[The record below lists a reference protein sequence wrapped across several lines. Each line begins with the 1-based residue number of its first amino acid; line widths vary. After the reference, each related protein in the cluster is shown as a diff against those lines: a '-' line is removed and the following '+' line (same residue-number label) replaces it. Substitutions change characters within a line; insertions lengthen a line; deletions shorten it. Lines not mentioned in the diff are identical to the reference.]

1 MPQERFATAINCID
15 GRVQEPVAA
24 WLKTELGV
32 DYVDMVTEPGPD
44 AALSDAD
51 IAAAIRRKVAISV
64 AAHGSEVVA
73 VVGHHDCAGNPVS
86 PDEHRR
92 QIERG
97 VALVASWGLPVRVLG
112 LWLGERW
119 QVDVV
124 RDTTAGGG
132 ST

>member
-1 MPQERFATAINCID
+1 MLQERFATAINCID

-24 WLKTELGV
+24 WLKAELGV
-32 DYVDMVTEPGPD
+32 DYVDMVTEPGPN

-64 AAHGSEVVA
+64 AAHGSQVVV

-86 PDEHRR
+86 PAEHRR
-92 QIERG
+92 QIEDG
-97 VALVASWGLPVRVLG
+97 VALVASWCLPVRVLG
-112 LWLGERW
+112 LWVGERW
-119 QVDVV
+119 QIEVV
-124 RDTTAGGG
+124 CDTAGGG